1 MALSSDRPQ
10 ALVLGGSGFLGKN
23 LINLLVSE
31 GWSVRAFVRG
41 THHSVFPAAVD
52 VIHGDFVTG
61 AGLREALDGVD
72 VVFHLLSTS
81 LPTESNADP
90 IGDVNSNLVATL
102 RLLDLMKSAHVK
114 RIVYAS
120 SGGTVYGNPDVLPV
134 PETHPLRPIS
144 SYGIVKAA
152 VESYLALYGKRDGLI
167 ANVLRISNPYGRHQ
181 IRIGAQGVIS
191 TFLYRLMH
199 KQPIE
204 IWGDGSTVRDY
215 VYVPDVARALWLAGL
230 RSASGTFNI
239 GSGVGH
245 SINDVL
251 RILQEQTGLTG
262 VIRYLPHRAFAVDQI
277 YLDISRAQQELGWSP
292 QYTLESGCTSFYES
306 LCRFDREL
314 AA

>member
-10 ALVLGGSGFLGKN
+10 ALVLGGNGFLGKN
-23 LINLLVSE
+23 LIELLVSE
-31 GWSVRAFVRG
+31 GWSVRAFVRD
-41 THHSVFPAAVD
+41 THHSVFPASVE
-52 VIHGDFVTG
+52 VIHGDFVAGT
-61 AGLREALDGVD
+61 GLREALDGVD
-72 VVFHLLSTS
+72 VVYHLLSTS
-81 LPTESNADP
+81 LPSESNTDP
-90 IGDVNSNLVATL
+90 VDDVNSNLMATL
-102 RLLDLMKSAHVK
+102 RLLDLMKFANVK

-134 PETHPLRPIS
+134 PEAHPLRPIS

-167 ANVLRISNPYGRHQ
+167 TNVLRISNPFGKYQ
-181 IRIGAQGVIS
+181 DRIGAQGVVS

-230 RSASGTFNI
+230 RSASGTYNI

-251 RILQEQTGLTG
+251 RILQEQTGMTG
-262 VIRYLPHRAFAVDQI
+262 VIRYLPHQAFAVDQI
-277 YLDISRAQQELGWSP
+277 YLDISRAQTELGWSP

-306 LCRFDREL
+306 LCRFDRAL